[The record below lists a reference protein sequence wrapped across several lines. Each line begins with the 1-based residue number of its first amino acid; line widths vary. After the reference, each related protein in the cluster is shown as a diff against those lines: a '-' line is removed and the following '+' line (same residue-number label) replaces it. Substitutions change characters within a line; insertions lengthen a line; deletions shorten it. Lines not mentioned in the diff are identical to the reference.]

1 MRIVLRLLMD
11 IANWLFAQAPASV
24 ASEVGAL
31 SKGMLAKEVPLTLA
45 GMSAAVG
52 AVVVV
57 FVLFGLQNLE
67 HENVEEFKSKA
78 QLPLKRE
85 IAAIRLLLTTSSI
98 AMAVLLVTPI
108 FLLYN
113 LATQALMPGRA
124 VAIGL
129 AAFSFAV
136 TTLIAGL
143 LAYFIIATFRA
154 RAFDELDVNLARR
167 ALGSAQ

>member
-1 MRIVLRLLMD
+1 MLKLLLD
-11 IANWLFAQAPASV
+11 IANWLFGRTPTVV
-24 ASEVGAL
+24 ASEAGML
-31 SKGMLAKEVPLTLA
+31 SKEMLAKEIPLTLA
-45 GMSAAVG
+45 GMSGAVG

-67 HENVEEFKSKA
+67 HENVEEFKSRA

-98 AMAVLLVTPI
+98 AMSVLLVTPI

-113 LATQALMPGRA
+113 LTTQALMPGSA

-129 AAFSFAV
+129 ATFSFSV
-136 TTLIAGL
+136 TTLIVGL
-143 LAYFIIATFRA
+143 LSYFIIATFRA
-154 RAFDELDVNLARR
+154 RAFDELDVNLAKR
-167 ALGSAQ
+167 ATGSAR

>member
-1 MRIVLRLLMD
+1 MD
-11 IANWLFAQAPASV
+11 IANWLFGQTPIGI
-24 ASEVGAL
+24 ASEAGTL
-31 SKGMLAKEVPLTLA
+31 SKEMLAKEVPLTLA

-67 HENVEEFKSKA
+67 HENVEEFKSRA

-85 IAAIRLLLTTSSI
+85 IAAIHLLLTTSSI
-98 AMAVLLVTPI
+98 AMAILLVTPI

-113 LATQALMPGRA
+113 LATQALMPGSA

-136 TTLIAGL
+136 TTLIVGL
-143 LAYFIIATFRA
+143 LAYFVIATFRA
-154 RAFDELDVNLARR
+154 KAFDELDVNLSKRAMGEAR
-167 ALGSAQ
+167 